1 MNISREELFW
11 RHVKNAGPDDCW
23 EWQAVKNEHGY
34 GLYTSDRKT
43 RRAQAVAYAM
53 TYESFEDGLCVLHRC
68 DNPPCCNPVHLFLGT
83 RADNYQDMKQKGR
96 VSATYSTQGR
106 VRKSNWKLTNE
117 QVKEIQRQGKEGIH
131 PLAVEFGVTIQA
143 IRYQLK
149 KAGVLS
155 NHG

>member
-68 DNPPCCNPVHLFLGT
+68 DNPPCCNPAHLFLGT
-83 RADNYQDMKQKGR
+83 RADNYQDMK
-96 VSATYSTQGR
+96 
-106 VRKSNWKLTNE
+106 
-117 QVKEIQRQGKEGIH
+117 
-131 PLAVEFGVTIQA
+131 
-143 IRYQLK
+143 K
-149 KAGVLS
+149 KAG
-155 NHG
+155 